1 MNGAGYGT
9 AWFGLLSA
17 AVLAV
22 SAAPAC
28 AGAAHKTFNIPAGP
42 AAKTIPAF
50 IRQSGVEILANTRD
64 LDGVTTLP
72 VSGRMTPDGALAVML
87 KGTGLDYRVKSSGA
101 IVVTRAVAVPEPVE
115 PVSEAL
121 DPAVIVNGYRR
132 SYADGIRLKRAA
144 IAVSDS
150 ISSDGLGRF
159 PDLNVGEAVQ
169 RITGVQINREVES
182 RNATINLRGLPG
194 TFARTTL
201 NGQAFAEPILDSSTP
216 LGAFNSD
223 VFSAISIIKSP
234 GANNPSGG
242 LSGIID
248 LRIQP
253 AGARKPGGFAK
264 VAYEYNT
271 LGRTGSPAFSVSYTA
286 KPGDGF
292 AAFGALAVKE
302 EHFRRDSIN
311 FSQYTPLAANTPGFA
326 TLYAPYYA
334 PVQPDGSCVSGDTCA
349 AAGTGALDRRGVL
362 FPSDIRQISKYNQ
375 GRLVSAAAGFEYRP
389 NDHLKL
395 TSNGFF
401 SRRTLDQ
408 NYMEM
413 IEVDLRP
420 LVSRVVPAGP
430 VSRLPDGSAFVDR
443 FSFDTPQVNLSARSE
458 PATQQVWSLDNQAQW
473 TIDDWTLT
481 GTVVLSQARNYQ
493 EQTQVDWRTA
503 ARPGAG
509 LSGAF
514 YSGGEDITG
523 YELAL
528 NSGDIRQTY
537 GPWTWLNQANPAF
550 QQNAVGDQVVVAG
563 SSGYAENH
571 LSAVQFDGER
581 RFAGRWIDSL
591 SGGLRMEEARF
602 LSRGYR
608 TSAKGVQVDALGPDL
623 LQPGVSGDFFG
634 GVAPGF
640 LEHTMRVDY
649 DYALSRLRPVTV
661 GPGDT
666 LTETGWIN
674 DATNGSYSAANFTV
688 VHRTASAYAQLRSVI
703 DFQGVPVTSLIGL
716 RFEDTQKTVD
726 TLNRHNA
733 DDGLP
738 SYDFARFSTS
748 YRQLLPSVLIA
759 ANLRDDL
766 VLRFAAYKTY
776 AQPQPRNL
784 SPATT
789 VTANSTGFHIAY
801 GGYDLKPYNATS
813 QDISLEWYNRPGSLV
828 SLALYRKRVTKFV
841 ASERRLERLC
851 PENATAFGLG
861 HLRLEGEACLS
872 DKLVNGRPAV
882 ITASGSFN
890 SDTPIIVDG
899 LEFSIQQNFDFLPGA
914 WRHFGG
920 LFNASLTRIS
930 GRNADGT
937 TPVLP
942 GVSDR
947 TYNLIGYYETPRWGA
962 RLIYNYRDE
971 YVLAGVST
979 FTGGSSRVKARGQV
993 DASVSVVLSPKYS
1006 LSLDAYNL
1014 SDARRSQ
1021 YQRDVRL
1028 PRANDYDGRTFTLNL
1043 RAIF

>member
-9 AWFGLLSA
+9 GWFGLLSA
-17 AVLAV
+17 AVLVV
-22 SAAPAC
+22 SASPAG
-28 AGAAHKTFNIPAGP
+28 AGAAHKAFNIPAGP

-64 LDGVTTLP
+64 LDGVVTSA
-72 VSGRMTPDGALAVML
+72 VSGRMTPNAALGVML
-87 KGTGLDYRVKSSGA
+87 AGAGLDYRVKSSGA
-101 IVVTRAVAVPEPVE
+101 IVVVKAAVTPETDDDA
-115 PVSEAL
+115 SEAAG
-121 DPAVIVNGYRR
+121 PAVIVNGYRR
-132 SYADGIRLKRAA
+132 SYADGIRLKRAT
-144 IAVSDS
+144 IAVSDA

-169 RITGVQINREVES
+169 RITGVQINREVEA

-223 VFSAISIIKSP
+223 IFSAISIIKSP
-234 GANNPSGG
+234 AASNPSGG
-242 LSGIID
+242 LSGIVD

-253 AGARKPGGFAK
+253 AGGRKPGGFAK
-264 VAYEYNT
+264 IAYEYNT
-271 LGRTGSPAFSVSYTA
+271 LGGTTSPAASISYTI
-286 KPGDGF
+286 KPNVDF
-292 AAFGALAVKE
+292 AAFGALAIKE
-302 EHFRRDSIN
+302 ERFRRDSIN

-326 TLYAPYYA
+326 SLYAPYYA
-334 PVQPDGSCVSGDTCA
+334 PFQPDGSCPSGETCA
-349 AAGTGALDRRGVL
+349 AAGTGAMDRRGVL
-362 FPSDIRQISKYNQ
+362 FPSDIRQISKYNA
-375 GRLVSAAAGFEYRP
+375 GRLISAAAGVEYRLS
-389 NDHLKL
+389 DRLKL

-420 LVSRVVPAGP
+420 LATTVSPSAPA
-430 VSRLPDGSAFVDR
+430 SRLQDGSAFVDR

-458 PATQQVWSLDNQAQW
+458 PTTQQVWSLDSQAQW
-473 TIDDWTLT
+473 ADNDWTWT
-481 GTVVLSQARNYQ
+481 GAIVLSQARNYQ

-503 ARPGAG
+503 ARSSTG
-509 LSGAF
+509 LSGTF
-514 YSGGEDITG
+514 SSGGTDIGG

-528 NSGDIRQTY
+528 NSADIRQTY
-537 GPWTWLNQANPAF
+537 GPWTWLDQANPSF
-550 QQNAVGDQVVVAG
+550 QQNALGDQVVVAG

-571 LSAVQFDGER
+571 LSAVQVDGER
-581 RFAGRWIDSL
+581 RFLGQWIDSL
-591 SGGLRMEEARF
+591 SGGVRLEDARF

-623 LQPGVSGDFFG
+623 LHPGVSSDFFG

-640 LEHTMRVDY
+640 LERTMRVDY

-661 GPGDT
+661 GTGDS

-674 DATNGSYSAANFTV
+674 DATNGSYSNANFTV
-688 VHRTASAYAQLRSVI
+688 VHRTASAYAQVRSVI
-703 DFQGVPVTSLIGL
+703 DLQGVSITSLIGV
-716 RFEDTQKTVD
+716 RIEDTQKTVD

-733 DDGLP
+733 DDGSP
-738 SYDFARFSTS
+738 SYDFARFTSS
-748 YRQLLPSVLIA
+748 YRQWLPSILIA

-766 VLRFAAYKTY
+766 VLRFAAYQTY

-789 VTANSTGFHIAY
+789 VTANSNGFHIAY
-801 GGYDLKPYNATS
+801 GGYDLRPYTATS
-813 QDISLEWYNRPGSLV
+813 QDVSLEWYNRPGSLL
-828 SLALYRKRVTKFV
+828 SLAVYRKRVTNFV
-841 ASERRLERLC
+841 AAETRLERLC
-851 PENATAFGLG
+851 PQDATAFGLG

-872 DKLVNGRPAV
+872 SVLVNGRPAI
-882 ITASGSFN
+882 ITASGNYN
-890 SDTPIIVDG
+890 SDNPIIIDG
-899 LEFSIQQNFDFLPGA
+899 VEFSIQQNFDFLPGA
-914 WRHFGG
+914 WRHLGG

-930 GRNADGT
+930 GHNADGSD
-937 TPVLP
+937 PILP

-971 YVLAGVST
+971 YVLAGIST

-1014 SDARRSQ
+1014 GDARRSQ

-1043 RAIF
+1043 RTIF

>member
-1 MNGAGYGT
+1 M
-9 AWFGLLSA
+9 
-17 AVLAV
+17 
-22 SAAPAC
+22 
-28 AGAAHKTFNIPAGP
+28 
-42 AAKTIPAF
+42 
-50 IRQSGVEILANTRD
+50 
-64 LDGVTTLP
+64 
-72 VSGRMTPDGALAVML
+72 
-87 KGTGLDYRVKSSGA
+87 
-101 IVVTRAVAVPEPVE
+101 AVPPEP
-115 PVSEAL
+115 SEVVPEAAE
-121 DPAVIVNGYRR
+121 PAVIVNGYRR
-132 SYADGIRLKRAA
+132 SYADGIRLKRTA

-169 RITGVQINREVES
+169 RITGVQINREVEA

-201 NGQAFAEPILDSSTP
+201 NGQSFAEPILDSSTP

-223 VFSAISIIKSP
+223 IFSAISIIKSP

-264 VAYEYNT
+264 FAYEYNT
-271 LGRTGSPAFSVSYTA
+271 LGGTTSPAVSVSYTV
-286 KPGDGF
+286 KPTADL
-292 AAFGALAVKE
+292 AVFGAVAVKQE
-302 EHFRRDSIN
+302 RFRRDSIN

-326 TLYAPYYA
+326 TVYASYYA
-334 PVQPDGSCVSGDTCA
+334 PFQADGSCLSGDTCA
-349 AAGTGALDRRGVL
+349 VNGTGALDRRGVL
-362 FPSDIRQISKYNQ
+362 FPSDIRQISKYNE
-375 GRLVSAAAGFEYRP
+375 GWLISAAGGVEYRP
-389 NDHLKL
+389 SDRIKL
-395 TSNGFF
+395 TTNGFF

-408 NYMEM
+408 NAMDM

-420 LVSRVVPAGP
+420 LASTVAPTTS

-458 PATQQVWSLDNQAQW
+458 PTTQQVWSLDSQAQW
-473 TIDDWTLT
+473 RGGDWTWT

-503 ARPGAG
+503 ARPGTG

-514 YSGGEDITG
+514 YSGGEDIGG
-523 YELAL
+523 YALAL
-528 NSGDIRQTY
+528 NSADIRQTF
-537 GPWTWLNQANPAF
+537 GPWTWLDLANPAF
-550 QQNAVGDQVVVAG
+550 QQNALGDQVVVAG

-571 LSAVQFDGER
+571 LSAVQLDLDR
-581 RFAGRWIDSL
+581 RVSGWIDSV
-591 SGGLRMEEARF
+591 SGGVRLEEARF

-608 TSAKGVQVDALGPDL
+608 TSAKGVQGDALGDGL
-623 LQPGVSGDFFG
+623 LHAGVSRDFFG
-634 GVAPGF
+634 GVAPGY

-661 GPGDT
+661 GAGDT

-688 VHRTASAYAQLRSVI
+688 THRTASAYAQMRSIV
-703 DFQGVPVTSLIGL
+703 DLQGVPVTSLIGVRL
-716 RFEDTQKTVD
+716 EDTQKAVNV
-726 TLNRHNA
+726 LNRRNA
-733 DDGLP
+733 EDGSP
-738 SYDFARFSTS
+738 SYDFGRFTTS
-748 YRQLLPSVLIA
+748 YRQWLPSVLIA

-789 VTANSTGFHIAY
+789 VTANSNGFSIAY
-801 GGYDLKPYNATS
+801 GGYDLKPYTAVS
-813 QDISLEWYNRPGSLV
+813 QDVSLEWYNRPGSLV
-828 SLALYRKRVTKFV
+828 SLAIYRKRVTNFV
-841 ASERRLERLC
+841 ASESRLERLC
-851 PENATAFGLG
+851 PEDATAFGLG

-872 DKLVNGRPAV
+872 DILINGRPAI
-882 ITASGSFN
+882 ITASGNYN
-890 SDTPIIVDG
+890 SGNPIIVDG
-899 LEFSIQQNFDFLPGA
+899 VEFSIQQNFDFLPGA

-930 GRNADGT
+930 GRNADGSA
-937 TPVLP
+937 PVLP

-947 TYNLIGYYETPRWGA
+947 TYNLIGYYETPKWGA

-993 DASVSVVLSPKYS
+993 DASASIVLTPRYS

-1014 SDARRSQ
+1014 GDARRSQ
-1021 YQRDVRL
+1021 YQRDARL

-1043 RAIF
+1043 RTIF

>member
-9 AWFGLLSA
+9 GWFGLLSA
-17 AVLAV
+17 AVLVV
-22 SAAPAC
+22 SASPAC
-28 AGAAHKTFNIPAGP
+28 AGASHKAFNIPSGP

-64 LDGVTTLP
+64 LDGVVTLA
-72 VSGRMTPDGALAVML
+72 VSGRMTPDKALGVML
-87 KGTGLDYRVKSSGA
+87 AGAGLDYRVKTSGA
-101 IVVTRAVAVPEPVE
+101 IVVVKAAVAPEADDAPEV
-115 PVSEAL
+115 AG
-121 DPAVIVNGYRR
+121 PAVIVNGYRR

-144 IAVSDS
+144 IAVSDA

-169 RITGVQINREVES
+169 RITGVQINREVEA

-223 VFSAISIIKSP
+223 IFSAISIIKSP
-234 GANNPSGG
+234 AANNPSGG
-242 LSGIID
+242 LSGIVD

-264 VAYEYNT
+264 IAYEYNT
-271 LGRTGSPAFSVSYTA
+271 LGKTTSPAASISYA
-286 KPGDGF
+286 VKPS
-292 AAFGALAVKE
+292 ANLAVFGAVAIKE
-302 EHFRRDSIN
+302 ERFRRDSIN
-311 FSQYTPLAANTPGFA
+311 FSQYTPLAANTPGVA
-326 TLYAPYYA
+326 SLYAPYYA
-334 PVQPDGSCVSGDTCA
+334 PFQPDGSCPSGETCA
-349 AAGTGALDRRGVL
+349 AAGTGAMDRRGVL
-362 FPSDIRQISKYNQ
+362 FPSDIRQISKYNA
-375 GRLVSAAAGFEYRP
+375 GRLISAAAGVEYRL
-389 NDHLKL
+389 NDRLKL
-395 TSNGFF
+395 TTNGFF

-420 LVSRVVPAGP
+420 LATAVAPASP
-430 VSRLPDGSAFVDR
+430 VSILSDGSAFVDR

-458 PATQQVWSLDNQAQW
+458 PTTQQVWNLDSQAQW
-473 TIDDWTLT
+473 ADDDWTWT
-481 GTVVLSQARNYQ
+481 GAIVLSQARNYQ
-493 EQTQVDWRTA
+493 EQTQFDWRTA
-503 ARPGAG
+503 ARSGTG

-514 YSGGEDITG
+514 FSGGTDIGG
-523 YELAL
+523 YALAL
-528 NSGDIRQTY
+528 NSAGIRQTF
-537 GPWTWLNQANPAF
+537 GPWTWLDQANPSF
-550 QQNAVGDQVVVAG
+550 QQNALGDQVVVAG

-571 LSAVQFDGER
+571 LSAAQVEVER

-591 SGGLRMEEARF
+591 SGGVRLEAARF

-623 LQPGVSGDFFG
+623 LHPDASDDFFG

-640 LEHTMRVDY
+640 LKRTLRVDY
-649 DYALSRLRPVTV
+649 DYALSHLRPVTV
-661 GPGDT
+661 ASGDT

-688 VHRTASAYAQLRSVI
+688 VHNTASAYVQARSVI
-703 DFQGVPVTSLIGL
+703 DVHGVPVTSLIGL
-716 RFEDTQKTVD
+716 RLEDTTKIID
-726 TLNRHNA
+726 TLNRRNA
-733 DDGLP
+733 DDGSP
-738 SYDFARFSTS
+738 SYDFGRFTTS
-748 YRQLLPSVLIA
+748 YRQWLPSVLIA
-759 ANLRDDL
+759 ANLSDDL

-813 QDISLEWYNRPGSLV
+813 QDVSLEWYNRPGSLV

-841 ASERRLERLC
+841 ASETRLERLC
-851 PENATAFGLG
+851 PQDATTFGLG
-861 HLRLEGEACLS
+861 HLRLEGEACVS
-872 DKLVNGRPAV
+872 DILVNGRPAV
-882 ITASGSFN
+882 ITATGSFN
-890 SDTPIIVDG
+890 SDNPIIINGV
-899 LEFSIQQNFDFLPGA
+899 EFSIQQNFDFLPGA

-930 GRNADGT
+930 GRNADGSA
-937 TPVLP
+937 PVLP

-947 TYNLIGYYETPRWGA
+947 TYNLIGYYETTKWGA
-962 RLIYNYRDE
+962 RLIYNHRDE

-1014 SDARRSQ
+1014 GDARRSQ

-1028 PRANDYDGRTFTLNL
+1028 PRANDYDGRTFTVNL
-1043 RAIF
+1043 RTFF